1 MEACPTLGQ
10 QGGWGRGPCKWLPIK
25 TRRAYMGSGLGSASQ
40 EERLEAKAQPEMA
53 SAKDEFHSE
62 DATLE

>member
-1 MEACPTLGQ
+1 
-10 QGGWGRGPCKWLPIK
+10 
-25 TRRAYMGSGLGSASQ
+25 MGSGLGSASQ
-40 EERLEAKAQPEMA
+40 EERMEAKAQPEMA